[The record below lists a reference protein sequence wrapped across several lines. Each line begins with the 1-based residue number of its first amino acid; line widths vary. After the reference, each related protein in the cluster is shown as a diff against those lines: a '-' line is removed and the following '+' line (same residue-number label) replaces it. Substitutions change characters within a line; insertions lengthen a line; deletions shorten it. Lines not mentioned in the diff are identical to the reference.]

1 MRKVCVLGQLL
12 EIIGSLDCQLAG
24 WSENYTSSADDCAV
38 GLKFFDDRDAKS
50 SGLATACSSHGDDV
64 ETLQNDWNRSALDW
78 RRQVVAFL
86 LDSLI
91 ELWT

>member
-1 MRKVCVLGQLL
+1 MRKVRVLGQLL
-12 EIIGSLDCQLAG
+12 EIIGGLDCQLAG
-24 WSENYTSSADDCAV
+24 RSKNYTSSTDDCAM

-50 SGLATACSSHGDDV
+50 AGLATACSGHSDDV
-64 ETLQNDWNRSALDW
+64 KTLQNDWNRSALDW

-86 LDSLI
+86 LDGFI